1 MVTFREREERLR
13 LLAGA
18 AAVLAVS
25 YGILFIL
32 QLDTRPAIPRD
43 GTTLVI
49 GRDFLNFWMAG
60 RAAWNPD
67 PQRYYDLTTYQ
78 AAVAKVVGPGYFG
91 QVWSYPPSVMLLAA
105 PFGRLP
111 YLVSLLLWSMIG
123 PLVLYVALRPITR
136 DWRMQAAVIA
146 SPAAIFGLISGQFA
160 FLATALI
167 VTVLRWRETRP
178 YASGALLGLLTIK
191 PQLGLFV
198 PLLLLAS
205 GNLKAF
211 GAASAS
217 TVAVI
222 SLSMLFWGAAP
233 WAAYLHEGIATQS
246 RVLSDPQALG
256 GSFMPTVFMNLRSAG
271 ASLQLA
277 WTLQI
282 AASVLAAIA
291 VLWVFRRK
299 PDPQDW
305 SSNALFLAAA
315 VFGTPYL
322 LSYDTLPLTAATILA
337 MPPGRAGR
345 LLLLATFF
353 LTLLQLVFGG
363 MHVPGPALIP
373 PAVVFYLWRESA
385 RTMTKMMLRLTR
397 TWSER
402 A

>member
-1 MVTFREREERLR
+1 MLTIQEREERLR

-18 AAVLAVS
+18 AAVLAVCYS
-25 YGILFIL
+25 ILFMVE
-32 QLDTRPAIPRD
+32 LDTRPAIPRD

-67 PQRYYDLTTYQ
+67 PQRFYDLTTYQ
-78 AAVAKVVGPGYFG
+78 AAVAKVVGPGYLG

-111 YLVSLLLWSMIG
+111 YLASLLLWSMIG

-136 DWRMQAAVIA
+136 DWRVQLAVIA

-160 FLATALI
+160 FLATAVI
-167 VTVLRWRETRP
+167 MTVLRWRDTRP
-178 YASGALLGLLTIK
+178 YAAGALLGLLTIK

-205 GNLKAF
+205 GNLKGF
-211 GAASAS
+211 GAAAAS
-217 TVAVI
+217 TIAVI
-222 SLSMLFWGAAP
+222 GLSMLFWGAAP
-233 WAAYLHEGIATQS
+233 WLAYLHEGIATQS
-246 RVLSDPQALG
+246 RVLTDPEALG
-256 GSFMPTVFMNLRSAG
+256 GPFMPTLFMNLRSAG

-277 WTLQI
+277 WALQI
-282 AASVLAAIA
+282 AASVLAAFA

-299 PDPQDW
+299 PDERDW

-337 MPPGRAGR
+337 MPPGRTGR

-373 PAVVFYLWRESA
+373 LALVLYLWREPA
-385 RTMTKMMLRLTR
+385 RTMTKMTPATYADM
-397 TWSER
+397 SKR